1 MIFRKLFCR
10 QPKPN
15 ESLHFHHFL
24 RIIMVSES
32 LNFWISFI
40 LFFVFFEKIF
50 KIKCLKGLFWVR
62 APHNLAFESFPS
74 ASDLLRLGLSS
85 HKVPTPAN
93 KWIILNMMNLKYI
106 LSLPSDWFN
115 TNSEFYVPVISK
127 TWTRGRPPDWT
138 RTLFWTPGEIPRLV
152 SF

>member
-1 MIFRKLFCR
+1 
-10 QPKPN
+10 
-15 ESLHFHHFL
+15 
-24 RIIMVSES
+24 MVSES

-115 TNSEFYVPVISK
+115 KNSEFYGPVTST
-127 TWTRGRPPDWT
+127 TWTGDSRSPTVGLNQNHFFNST
-138 RTLFWTPGEIPRLV
+138 RNPKA
-152 SF
+152 SFILNGQNIALSRYRKRYQVLWC